1 MFRVYNRLLF
11 FVLAIFS
18 VVIFLSCEQP
28 DDVITAVSQSVLH
41 LTSERVPELPV
52 GMVYELWVSKDP
64 AATTDISIT
73 SDRITSLGKFSY
85 VASDTLVAFL
95 NSDGSLRADSNRFVL
110 EDDLFSY
117 RSLFVSVEVSND
129 PDPSRPGPIMLIG
142 NIVQRDD
149 IMPVLNFPFSEDLW
163 RSTVRYNL
171 EAVSDNNRNANDAE
185 GIWFSSYRTTEDT
198 IPDTFALSVTFQEVE
213 IVPEID
219 TTITMIIDTLT
230 PPDTIIDTVIDTLNK
245 DSLYA
250 RRPFDILNIDTSVVK
265 IIYGPDTL
273 LLGIDSFMHTRVI
286 FEVDS
291 LIDST
296 DPFTKRVF
304 SFDYSVRNHLTD
316 PSRIVVYD
324 IFTQDEFDLPDHSAY
339 GWKYEGWVV
348 SPYIPKNVTGE
359 FTPPVWTYKTGSRNW
374 IPGDTGGVV
383 STGTFTRIDLPDDN
397 DPFTLLAFAGEIPI
411 VDSLTGDTT
420 WVTKYKRPRYPGE
433 DFLNTDSLTARY
445 GLTEI
450 DLMPGAFS
458 GSIEG
463 TVFISLEPANRLTT
477 STNFPLIAFTG
488 EVPRSFADLA
498 GNPQPYVVNMINKS
512 GSVIGQIASGFPEI
526 RVQFQRF

>member
-1 MFRVYNRLLF
+1 
-11 FVLAIFS
+11 
-18 VVIFLSCEQP
+18 
-28 DDVITAVSQSVLH
+28 
-41 LTSERVPELPV
+41 
-52 GMVYELWVSKDP
+52 
-64 AATTDISIT
+64 
-73 SDRITSLGKFSY
+73 
-85 VASDTLVAFL
+85 
-95 NSDGSLRADSNRFVL
+95 
-110 EDDLFSY
+110 
-117 RSLFVSVEVSND
+117 
-129 PDPSRPGPIMLIG
+129 
-142 NIVQRDD
+142 
-149 IMPVLNFPFSEDLW
+149 
-163 RSTVRYNL
+163 
-171 EAVSDNNRNANDAE
+171 
-185 GIWFSSYRTTEDT
+185 
-198 IPDTFALSVTFQEVE
+198 
-213 IVPEID
+213 
-219 TTITMIIDTLT
+219 
-230 PPDTIIDTVIDTLNK
+230 
-245 DSLYA
+245 
-250 RRPFDILNIDTSVVK
+250 
-265 IIYGPDTL
+265 
-273 LLGIDSFMHTRVI
+273 MHTRVI

-383 STGTFTRIDLPDDN
+383 STGTFTRIDLPDDS

-420 WVTKYKRPRYPGE
+420 WVTKYKRPRFPGE

-445 GLTEI
+445 GVNEI